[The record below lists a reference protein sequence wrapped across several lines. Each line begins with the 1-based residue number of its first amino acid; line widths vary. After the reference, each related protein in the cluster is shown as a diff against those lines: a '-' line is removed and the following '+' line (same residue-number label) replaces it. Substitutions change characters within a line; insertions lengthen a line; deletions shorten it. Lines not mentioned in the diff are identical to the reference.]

1 MRPISEVIIHCSAT
15 PEGKNFTARDI
26 DRWHKQ
32 RGWRGIGY
40 HYVVLLDGTIQE
52 GRPLRQIGAHVRG
65 HNRGT
70 IGICYIGGVAKDGRT
85 AKDTRTPAQKRA
97 LLEICKR
104 LTRKFPSIKKVTGH
118 NQYAAK
124 ACPSFDVRKDP
135 LGALV

>member
-1 MRPISEVIIHCSAT
+1 MRPISELIIHCSAT

-104 LTRKFPSIKKVTGH
+104 LTRKFPSIQKVTGH

-135 LGALV
+135 LGSLV